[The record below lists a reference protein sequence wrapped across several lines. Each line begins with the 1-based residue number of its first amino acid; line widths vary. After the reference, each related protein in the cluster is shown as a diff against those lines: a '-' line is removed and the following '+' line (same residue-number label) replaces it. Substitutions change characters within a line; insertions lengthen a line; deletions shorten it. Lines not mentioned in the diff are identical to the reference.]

1 MCVSFHVSVFV
12 KDSSES
18 KREQDRVSENEG
30 RGWGRRGD
38 ITRIQTKA
46 ASVSSEL
53 SDRSSPR
60 CSLADGQV
68 A

>member
-1 MCVSFHVSVFV
+1 MCLSVSVFV
-12 KDSSES
+12 KDSSKS
-18 KREQDRVSENEG
+18 KIEQDRVSENERG
-30 RGWGRRGD
+30 GWGRRGD
-38 ITRIQTKA
+38 VTTAQTKA

-53 SDRSSPR
+53 SDRDSPR